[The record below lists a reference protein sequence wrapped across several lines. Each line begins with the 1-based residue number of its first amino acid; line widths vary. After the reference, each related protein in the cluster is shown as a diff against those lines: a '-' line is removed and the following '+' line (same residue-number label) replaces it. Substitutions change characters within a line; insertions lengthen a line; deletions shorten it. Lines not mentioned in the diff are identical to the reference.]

1 MGTDRTQ
8 VKRARVTIFDGLDG
22 RSIHAINEDVS
33 DLRRTSGGVLV
44 GGSARLR
51 KKDVDVK
58 QNCPLFNWTKAFT
71 LAVLVGLSLPS
82 ATPEAW
88 GWDWP
93 AWRGPQ
99 GDGINHDAQTPP
111 TTWNETENVK
121 WSSRVSGKGHGS
133 PIVVGDQVILATADL
148 EAKIQTLVSLDRGT
162 GKELWQ
168 CVVHEG
174 GLRVEGNKKAS
185 LASSTPYCDGEQIYI
200 NFLNHGAAHAS
211 AISLRGELIWQKK
224 ISDYTVH
231 QGYGSSP
238 RVHEDLVIFAADN
251 KGGGAIVALQRE
263 TGELKWQIDRPKEPN
278 YTSPVIVRAAGKDQL
293 IFSGCDLVTSLN
305 PRTGEKLWEIPG
317 ATTECVTTSVTD
329 GQRIF
334 TSGGY
339 PKNHVSAVE
348 ADGSGKVAWENNV
361 RVYVPS
367 MILEN
372 GYLYA
377 VADAGIALCWNSK
390 TGEERWKERLGGTF
404 SGSPV
409 MVGNRIYVTNE
420 EATTYVFD
428 VSPDAF
434 KLIATNRLGDESLS
448 TPAVSKGEIFLRYA
462 IYDGEKRVEHLACIG
477 E

>member
-1 MGTDRTQ
+1 MWVVQQGS
-8 VKRARVTIFDGLDG
+8 KKKAGLM
-22 RSIHAINEDVS
+22 I
-33 DLRRTSGGVLV
+33 
-44 GGSARLR
+44 
-51 KKDVDVK
+51 
-58 QNCPLFNWTKAFT
+58 QNDSRCNWTKT
-71 LAVLVGLSLPS
+71 LLLSVLVGLGVLGF
-82 ATPEAW
+82 TPEAC

-93 AWRGPQ
+93 AWRGLK
-99 GDGINHDAQTPP
+99 GDGINHDPQQPP
-111 TTWNETENVK
+111 TTWSEADNIK
-121 WSSRVSGKGHGS
+121 WSSPVRGKGHGS

-148 EAKIQTLVSLDRGT
+148 ESDVQTLLCLDRGT
-162 GKELWQ
+162 GKKLWQ
-168 CVVHEG
+168 CVIHEG

-185 LASSTPYCDGEQIYI
+185 LASSTPYCDGERIYI
-200 NFLNHGAAHAS
+200 NFLNHGTAYAS
-211 AISLRGELIWQKK
+211 GVSLRGELIWQKK
-224 ISDYTVH
+224 ITDYTVH

-238 RVHEDLVIFAADN
+238 RVYGELVIFAADN

-263 TGELKWQIDRPKEPN
+263 TGELKWQINRPKEPN

-305 PRTGEKLWEIPG
+305 PETGEMFWQVPG

-372 GYLYA
+372 GHLYA
-377 VADAGIALCWNSK
+377 VADAGIALCWNSE
-390 TGEERWKERLGGTF
+390 TGEELWKKRLGGTF

-409 MVGNRIYVTNE
+409 MVRNRIYATNE

-428 VSPDAF
+428 VSPQAF
-434 KLIATNRLGDESLS
+434 KLIATNRLGEESLS
-448 TPAVSKGEIFLRYA
+448 TPAISQGEIFLRYA
-462 IYDGEKRVEHLACIG
+462 VYDGVKRLEYLACVA